1 MFNKERF
8 MKHISHMVLAFSLAA
23 VFATGCAHLPGKCD
37 LGQAAKDA
45 QLQNVTTGDGTF
57 ENYQATGHYTSTEI
71 GIGVGFPG
79 IKLLELYPKQD
90 DTAQMTQIAKDA
102 KGAGATA
109 VINAKPPSGLYTGLP
124 FIFVGLYI
132 DKAAG
137 TGIKG
142 K

>member
-1 MFNKERF
+1 MNRLTQSCIAIAIAS
-8 MKHISHMVLAFSLAA
+8 M
-23 VFATGCAHLPGKCD
+23 FATGCAHLPGKCD
-37 LGQAAKDA
+37 LAKVAKDT

-57 ENYQATGHYTSTEI
+57 ENYQATGYYTSTEI

-79 IKLLELYPKQD
+79 IKLMELFPKQD

-102 KGAGATA
+102 KSDGATS
-109 VINAKPPSGLYTGLP
+109 VINAQPPKGIYTGLP

-137 TGIKG
+137 TGIKS